1 MLKTFLTNLRKQR
14 CIGADSALSQVGAG
28 WSASVSF
35 FTIFIV
41 WFRVLT
47 QSLKNSLSPIS
58 KKLQTSWRDTLSTAK
73 SQGAIHTGKMFT
85 TPSMSLL
92 LITSSEKSQLRTLKL
107 LNTLIC
113 LRKLRS
119 PTTWISMIPSVSN
132 TLWVL
137 VKSPWNH
144 LWTTSQ
150 ARLPSISKTKEILL
164 SWHDW

>member
-1 MLKTFLTNLRKQR
+1 MLKTFLTNLRKQC
-14 CIGADSALSQVGAG
+14 CIGAESALSQVGAG

-35 FTIFIV
+35 LTVFNV

-47 QSLKNSLSPIS
+47 QSLKNSLSLILR
-58 KKLQTSWRDTLSTAK
+58 KLQTSWRDTLSTAK
-73 SQGAIHTGKMFT
+73 NQGAIHTGPMFI
-85 TPSMSLL
+85 TPSMFQL
-92 LITSSEKSQLRTLKL
+92 LITSSEKFQLRTLKS

-137 VKSPWNH
+137 VKSPWNQ
-144 LWTTSQ
+144 LWTTSR
-150 ARLPSISKTKEILL
+150 AKLLCISKTKEILL